1 LRLPVVSSISVLFS
15 FIRNRPTVVL
25 TNENSVV
32 IPCYNEKATI
42 EALIQAVRGAPVD
55 DIEII
60 VVDDCST
67 DGTSDVLHRVPAAVL
82 GLVFLSG
89 GASRRVAFRAGRD
102 VSYPWVTPGP
112 SRTRQRGW
120 TADLLGTPS
129 YFAFEQIRVI
139 FLSWPLSGFAL
150 QSGNGLCF
158 RTGATVCGQA
168 RGAAASVPG
177 PRTPVAD
184 GFGPIHT

>member
-1 LRLPVVSSISVLFS
+1 MLALLSTARVEQPQVRRYRSWAETPHKSDHPRHGRCPEFRITLP
-15 FIRNRPTVVL
+15 
-25 TNENSVV
+25 
-32 IPCYNEKATI
+32 
-42 EALIQAVRGAPVD
+42 
-55 DIEII
+55 
-60 VVDDCST
+60 ST
-67 DGTSDVLHRVPAAVL
+67 TAAGDGQEHRVPAAVSD
-82 GLVFLSG
+82 LVFLSG
-89 GASRRVAFRAGRD
+89 GLLGAWLFERDD

-112 SRTRQRGW
+112 SRTRRLGW